1 MNLNKTY
8 NYLSA
13 VIELSPGWV
22 LLFAMSLISAFKVY
36 RVSLLQFIIQM
47 ISITFVVVEP
57 IIYRKKFTVFQR
69 GAVTA
74 FNEKGHPVRMTSFRG
89 AHLSRQHHFFVL

>member
-22 LLFAMSLISAFKVY
+22 LLFAMGLFSSFRVFRLIV
-36 RVSLLQFIIQM
+36 LQFLVRK
-47 ISITFVVVEP
+47 ISITIVVVEP

-69 GAVTA
+69 GAV
-74 FNEKGHPVRMTSFRG
+74 KC
-89 AHLSRQHHFFVL
+89 L